1 MERRR
6 CHAAPAGR
14 QRFGDT
20 VNAVATTTAPA
31 APAPPT
37 AQLPWLGI
45 VAVLLGAVA
54 TTLTSRLTSI
64 GLADVRG
71 AVSAGFDE
79 GAWIPTAFSASQMF
93 IGPIAIF
100 LGRAFSPRRVLLV
113 GCVVYGVSEFLIPFA
128 PNLRVMILLQC
139 VAGLGSGTFIPLTAA
154 FILVGLPKKL
164 WPWGL
169 AAYAMNIILG
179 LNVAS
184 SLEGWYVEHVR
195 WDWIFWQNSILAVP
209 MLFLYWF
216 GLLRLPIDK
225 AFLRGGDFRGM
236 LTGAIGFTLVFIALD
251 QGDRLDWFSSN
262 FVIGMLAAGLIALG
276 LFLLHETTLPA
287 PSVDFRLLIRR
298 NVFLCILLII
308 ATRFLVTSSNTLV
321 ANFLIQVRDLRPL
334 EVGNALLW
342 VALPQLIIAPTV
354 AWLLNRIDARFAIGV
369 GFSIATAGFL
379 LATGITS
386 EWAEGD
392 FKVALL
398 LQAIGETLELT
409 AVIYFF
415 AHHIGPADGITF
427 GAIIQTARL
436 FGGELGTSLLI
447 SFTRK
452 AEQYHSNLIGQHVL
466 GDSPLTEARLNT
478 YATALGRLTQGTG
491 NAEARGAGLLAAAV
505 RRQAYTLSILDG
517 FLLAACVGT
526 VAVLIVLCLR
536 EPPELV
542 TPPAVPPLPD
552 PATAQRA

>member
-1 MERRR
+1 M
-6 CHAAPAGR
+6 
-14 QRFGDT
+14 
-20 VNAVATTTAPA
+20 NAVAVPSTPTPATAP
-31 APAPPT
+31 
-37 AQLPWLGI
+37 LPWLGI
-45 VAVLLGAVA
+45 VAVLLGAIA

-79 GAWIPTAFSASQMF
+79 GAWISTAFSAAQMF
-93 IGPIAIF
+93 IGPLAIF

-113 GCVVYGVSEFLIPFA
+113 GCVVYGLAEFAIPFA
-128 PNLRVMILLQC
+128 PDLRGLVVLQ
-139 VAGLGSGTFIPLTAA
+139 VIAGLGSGTFIPLTAS
-154 FILVGLPKKL
+154 FILLGLPRKL

-184 SLEGWYVEHVR
+184 SLEGWYVEHAR
-195 WDWIFWQNSILAVP
+195 WDWIFWQNTVVAIP
-209 MLFLYWF
+209 MFFLYWF
-216 GLLRLPIDK
+216 GLRHIPIDK
-225 AFLRGGDFRGM
+225 EYLRGGDFRGM
-236 LTGAIGFTLVFIALD
+236 FVGAIGFTLVFIALD
-251 QGDRLDWFSSN
+251 QGDRLDWFNST
-262 FVIGMLAAGLIALG
+262 FVVGVLAAGLIAIG

-287 PSVDFRLLIRR
+287 PSVDFGLLVRR
-298 NVFLCILLII
+298 NVFFCILLIT

-321 ANFLIQVRDLRPL
+321 ANFLIQVRGLRPL

-354 AWLLNRIDARFAIGV
+354 AWLLNRVDARFAIGL

-415 AHHIGPADGITF
+415 AHHIGPTDGITF
-427 GAIIQTARL
+427 GALIQTARL

-452 AEQYHSNLIGQHVL
+452 AEQYHSNLIGQHVQA
-466 GDSPLTEARLNT
+466 GAPLTDARIGT
-478 YATALGRLTQGTG
+478 YADAVGALTQGAG
-491 NAEARGAGLLAAAV
+491 SAEARGAGLVAAAV
-505 RRQAYTLSILDG
+505 RGQAYTLSILDG
-517 FLLAACVGT
+517 FLLASCIGT
-526 VAVLIVLCLR
+526 LAVLIVLCLR
-536 EPPELV
+536 EPPGV
-542 TPPAVPPLPD
+542 ATPPAVPPLPD
-552 PATAQRA
+552 PAAARRA

>member
-1 MERRR
+1 M
-6 CHAAPAGR
+6 
-14 QRFGDT
+14 
-20 VNAVATTTAPA
+20 NAVAVPA
-31 APAPPT
+31 APTPATAP
-37 AQLPWLGI
+37 LPWLGI

-79 GAWIPTAFSASQMF
+79 GAWISTAFSAAQMF
-93 IGPIAIF
+93 IGPLAIF
-100 LGRAFSPRRVLLV
+100 LGRAFSPRRVLMV
-113 GCVVYGVSEFLIPFA
+113 GSVVYGLSEFLIPFA
-128 PNLRVMILLQC
+128 PDLRSLIVLQV
-139 VAGLGSGTFIPLTAA
+139 VAGLGSGTFIPLTAS
-154 FILVGLPKKL
+154 FILLGLPKNL

-195 WDWIFWQNSILAVP
+195 WDWIFWQNTFVAIP
-209 MLFLYWF
+209 MFFLYWF
-216 GLLRLPIDK
+216 GLRRIPIDMDY
-225 AFLRGGDFRGM
+225 LRGGDFRGM
-236 LTGAIGFTLVFIALD
+236 VTGAIGFTLIFIALD
-251 QGDRLDWFSSN
+251 QGDRLDWFSST
-262 FVIGMLAAGLIALG
+262 FVVAVLAMGIIALG

-287 PSVDFRLLIRR
+287 PSVDFSLLIRR
-298 NVFLCILLII
+298 NVFFCILLIT

-321 ANFLIQVRDLRPL
+321 ANYLIQVRGLRPL

-369 GFSIATAGFL
+369 GFTIATAGFL

-398 LQAIGETLELT
+398 LQAVGETLELT

-415 AHHIGPADGITF
+415 AHHIGPTDGITF

-436 FGGELGTSLLI
+436 FGGELGTSLLV

-452 AEQYHSNLIGQHVL
+452 AEQYHSNLIGRHVL
-466 GDSPLTEARLNT
+466 EGGPLTDARIQA
-478 YATALGRLTQGTG
+478 YAGAVAPYTQGAG
-491 NAEARGAGLLAAAV
+491 GAEARGTGLVAAAV
-505 RRQAYTLSILDG
+505 RAQAYTLSILDG
-517 FLLAACVGT
+517 FLLASAIGT
-526 VAVLIVLCLR
+526 AAVLVVLCLR
-536 EPPELV
+536 EPPELA
-542 TPPAVPPLPD
+542 TPPAVPPLPE
-552 PATAQRA
+552 PAAARRT

>member
-1 MERRR
+1 PV
-6 CHAAPAGR
+6 PA
-14 QRFGDT
+14 
-20 VNAVATTTAPA
+20 TAP
-31 APAPPT
+31 
-37 AQLPWLGI
+37 LPWLGI
-45 VAVLLGAVA
+45 VAVLLGAIA

-79 GAWIPTAFSASQMF
+79 GAWISTAFSASQMF
-93 IGPIAIF
+93 IGPLAIF
-100 LGRAFSPRRVLLV
+100 LGRAYSPRRVLMV
-113 GCVVYGVSEFLIPFA
+113 GAVVYGVSELLIPFA
-128 PNLRVMILLQC
+128 PDLRSMIVLQC
-139 VAGLGSGTFIPLTAA
+139 VAGLGSGTFIPLTAS
-154 FILVGLPKKL
+154 FILLGLPRNL

-184 SLEGWYVEHVR
+184 SLEGWYVEHVT
-195 WDWIFWQNSILAVP
+195 WDWIFWQNTVVAIP
-209 MLFLYWF
+209 MFFLYWF
-216 GLLRLPIDK
+216 GLRRLPIDREY
-225 AFLRGGDFRGM
+225 LRGGDFRGM
-236 LTGAIGFTLVFIALD
+236 LTGSIGFTLVFIALD
-251 QGDRLDWFSSN
+251 QGDRLDWFSSP
-262 FVIGMLAAGLIALG
+262 FVVGVLAAGLVALG
-276 LFLLHETTLPA
+276 LFLLLETTLPA
-287 PSVDFRLLIRR
+287 PSVDFGLLIRR
-298 NVFLCILLII
+298 NVFLCILLIL

-321 ANFLIQVRDLRPL
+321 ANFLIQVRGLRPL

-369 GFSIATAGFL
+369 GFTIATAGFL

-398 LQAIGETLELT
+398 LQAVGETLELT

-466 GDSPLTEARLNT
+466 NDSPLTDARISA
-478 YATALGRLTQGTG
+478 YASAVGPLTQGTG
-491 NAEARGAGLLAAAV
+491 GAEARGAGLVAAAV
-505 RRQAYTLSILDG
+505 RGQAYTLSILDG
-517 FLLAACVGT
+517 FLLASCIGT
-526 VAVLIVLCLR
+526 AAVVIV
-536 EPPELV
+536 
-542 TPPAVPPLPD
+542 
-552 PATAQRA
+552 

>member
-1 MERRR
+1 M
-6 CHAAPAGR
+6 
-14 QRFGDT
+14 
-20 VNAVATTTAPA
+20 NAVVA
-31 APAPPT
+31 PT
-37 AQLPWLGI
+37 AQAPATAPLPWLGI
-45 VAVLLGAVA
+45 VAVLIGAIA

-64 GLADVRG
+64 GLSDVRG

-79 GAWIPTAFSASQMF
+79 GAWIPTAFAASQMF
-93 IGPIAIF
+93 IGPLAIF

-113 GCVVYGVSEFLIPFA
+113 GCVAYGVAEFLIPFA
-128 PNLRVMILLQC
+128 PDLRSLLVLQC
-139 VAGLGSGTFIPLTAA
+139 VAGLGSGTFIPLTAS
-154 FILVGLPKKL
+154 FILLSLPRTL

-184 SLEGWYVEHVR
+184 SLEGWYVEHVQ
-195 WDWIFWQNSILAVP
+195 WAWIFWQNTLVAIP

-216 GLLRLPIDK
+216 GLRRIPIDWDY
-225 AFLRGGDFRGM
+225 LRGGDFRGM
-236 LTGAIGFTLVFIALD
+236 VTGAIGFTLIYIALD
-251 QGDRLDWFSSN
+251 QGDRLDWFSST
-262 FVIGMLAAGLIALG
+262 FIVGVLAAGIMAIG

-287 PSVDFRLLIRR
+287 PSVDFGLLIRR
-298 NVFLCILLII
+298 NVLLCILLVLC
-308 ATRFLVTSSNTLV
+308 TRFLVTSSNTLV
-321 ANFLIQVRDLRPL
+321 ANFLIQVRGLRPL

-398 LQAIGETLELT
+398 LQAVGETLELT
-409 AVIYFF
+409 AVVYFF
-415 AHHIGPADGITF
+415 AHHVGPTDGITF

-466 GDSPLTEARLNT
+466 GDSPLTEARIST
-478 YATALGRLTQGTG
+478 YAAAVGQLSQGTG
-491 NAEARGAGLLAAAV
+491 TAEARGAGLVATAI
-505 RRQAYTLSILDG
+505 RGQAYTLSILDG
-517 FLLAACVGT
+517 FLLASCVGT
-526 VAVLIVLCLR
+526 FAILIVLCLR
-536 EPPELV
+536 EPPAV
-542 TPPAVPPLPD
+542 ATPPAVPPLPD
-552 PATAQRA
+552 PAAARRT